1 MELWDV
7 STAELDGWVA
17 ATLQPSTDFTAA
29 VKNTVRQICDF
40 FKEQCF
46 EDEIRVFKTVKG
58 GSAGKGTALRNN
70 SDADVVIF
78 LSCFSN
84 YLQQRQEHPKIL
96 QFIENRLQE
105 CRQRLSFTVSIS
117 PPRYKGRSLSLTLF
131 SDNESIEVDIL
142 PTYDALGQV
151 MQDGPPD
158 PQVYVDLLN
167 VNSSPGEFSTC
178 FTELQ
183 KKFVKRCPAKLKN
196 LLRLVK
202 HWYKQILKPRYPG
215 ADLPPKYALEL
226 LTIYAW
232 EQGANSNE
240 AFKLAEGFCTVLK
253 LLCQYQDVCI
263 YWERYYSLQHQRIGT
278 HLKQLLRMPCPII
291 LDPADPTGILGQGKQ
306 WDLVAAEAARCC
318 TSMPCLTGIQPW
330 NVQPAKSVTL
340 EVKGL
345 QGNRLRITVSPST
358 TILQLKEEIR
368 RNWGISPYQQRLSQQ
383 PAGTPLILHDNNSLA
398 SYGIYYD
405 TTLVLLHTQPQEM
418 DILVKDIKGQ
428 TMTYSVRPTD
438 TVLVLKK
445 KINSRQGIPVEQQR
459 LTYDSRNL
467 EDHHKLE
474 HYNVQPKSTI
484 YLLLR
489 LRGGAGPQHPGCQ
502 PS

>member
-1 MELWDV
+1 MELWNV
-7 STAELDGWVA
+7 STSELDGWVA
-17 ATLQPSTDFTAA
+17 ATLQPSTDFATA
-29 VKNTVRQICDF
+29 VKKTVQQICDF
-40 FKEQCF
+40 LKEECF
-46 EDEIRVFKTVKG
+46 EDKTRVFKTVKG

-78 LSCFSN
+78 LSCFSS
-84 YLQQRQEHPKIL
+84 YVAA
-96 QFIENRLQE
+96 NRLLE

-117 PPRYKGRSLSLTLF
+117 PPRYKGRSLSLTL
-131 SDNESIEVDIL
+131 SSNGESIEVDVL
-142 PTYDALGQV
+142 PTYD
-151 MQDGPPD
+151 DGPPD
-158 PQVYVDLLN
+158 PQVYVDLLD
-167 VNSSPGEFSTC
+167 VNSNPGEFSTC

-202 HWYKQILKPRYPG
+202 HWYKQILKPQYPS
-215 ADLPPKYALEL
+215 AELPPKYALEL
-226 LTIYAW
+226 LTIYTW

-253 LLCQYQDVCI
+253 LLGQYRDICI
-263 YWERYYSLQHQRIGT
+263 YWERYYSLQHHRIGA

-291 LDPADPTGILGQGKQ
+291 LDPADPTGILGQGKR
-306 WDLVAAEAARCC
+306 WDLVAKEAARCC
-318 TSMPCLTGIQPW
+318 ASMRCITGVQPW
-330 NVQPAKSVTL
+330 NVQPAKPVTL
-340 EVKGL
+340 EVRGL

-358 TILQLKEEIR
+358 TIWQLKEEISK
-368 RNWGISPYQQRLSQQ
+368 NWGIPPYQQRLSQ
-383 PAGTPLILHDNNSLA
+383 HLA

-405 TTLVLLHTQPQEM
+405 TTLVLLRTEPQEM
-418 DILVKDIKGQ
+418 EIFVKDIKNQ

-438 TVLVLKK
+438 TVLQLKK

-467 EDHHKLE
+467 EDQHTLQ

-489 LRGGAGPQHPGCQ
+489 LRGGARPQHPGC
-502 PS
+502 PSS